1 MPTAS
6 TRSPRKSKR
15 SVKCIFSRSR
25 SRSRF
30 NFIVPVGKFVLG
42 TVHHCFL
49 NIHKSTTEQ
58 KTQPQTQ
65 TQSDNQHFN
74 IENMGLDRLKL
85 HLAVLHR
92 NRQYG
97 YLVQV
102 FIALELMDRV
112 LCARVLSSKVLCAKV
127 LCAKVLCAKVLTYL
141 LHIILLHIVHQLNGG
156 WDK

>member
-1 MPTAS
+1 M
-6 TRSPRKSKR
+6 
-15 SVKCIFSRSR
+15 
-25 SRSRF
+25 
-30 NFIVPVGKFVLG
+30 GKFVLG

-58 KTQPQTQ
+58 KHNHRHKHNQT
-65 TQSDNQHFN
+65 NQHFN
-74 IENMGLDRLKL
+74 IENIGLDRLKL

-97 YLVQV
+97 DQVQV
-102 FIALELMDRV
+102 FISLELMDKV

-127 LCAKVLCAKVLTYL
+127 LCAKVLTYL
-141 LHIILLHIVHQLNGG
+141 LHIIILHIVHQLNGG

>member
-1 MPTAS
+1 
-6 TRSPRKSKR
+6 
-15 SVKCIFSRSR
+15 
-25 SRSRF
+25 
-30 NFIVPVGKFVLG
+30 
-42 TVHHCFL
+42 
-49 NIHKSTTEQ
+49 
-58 KTQPQTQ
+58 
-65 TQSDNQHFN
+65 
-74 IENMGLDRLKL
+74 MGLDRLKL

-141 LHIILLHIVHQLNGG
+141 LHIILLNIVHQLNGG

>member
-1 MPTAS
+1 
-6 TRSPRKSKR
+6 
-15 SVKCIFSRSR
+15 
-25 SRSRF
+25 
-30 NFIVPVGKFVLG
+30 
-42 TVHHCFL
+42 
-49 NIHKSTTEQ
+49 
-58 KTQPQTQ
+58 
-65 TQSDNQHFN
+65 
-74 IENMGLDRLKL
+74 MGLDRLKL

-127 LCAKVLCAKVLTYL
+127 LCAKVLCAKVLCAKVLTYL
-141 LHIILLHIVHQLNGG
+141 LHIIILHIVHQLNGG

>member
-1 MPTAS
+1 
-6 TRSPRKSKR
+6 
-15 SVKCIFSRSR
+15 
-25 SRSRF
+25 
-30 NFIVPVGKFVLG
+30 
-42 TVHHCFL
+42 
-49 NIHKSTTEQ
+49 
-58 KTQPQTQ
+58 
-65 TQSDNQHFN
+65 
-74 IENMGLDRLKL
+74 MGLDRLKL

-127 LCAKVLCAKVLTYL
+127 LCAKVLTYL
-141 LHIILLHIVHQLNGG
+141 LHIIILHIVHQLNGG

>member
-1 MPTAS
+1 
-6 TRSPRKSKR
+6 
-15 SVKCIFSRSR
+15 
-25 SRSRF
+25 
-30 NFIVPVGKFVLG
+30 
-42 TVHHCFL
+42 
-49 NIHKSTTEQ
+49 
-58 KTQPQTQ
+58 
-65 TQSDNQHFN
+65 
-74 IENMGLDRLKL
+74 MGLDRLKL
-85 HLAVLHR
+85 HLAVLH
-92 NRQYG
+92 RQYG